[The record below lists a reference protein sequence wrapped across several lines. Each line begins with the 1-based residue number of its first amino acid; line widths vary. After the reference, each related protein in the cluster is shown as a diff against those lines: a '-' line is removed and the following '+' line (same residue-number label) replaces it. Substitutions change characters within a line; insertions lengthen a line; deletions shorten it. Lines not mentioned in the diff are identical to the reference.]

1 MGNPLDVKGLTTSKT
16 MSQLT
21 VNNKFKFRAF
31 LDIHLKRLG
40 CVLYALFLLID
51 KCKKSNRL
59 EKKQK
64 NKAKTKT
71 IDASRSIL
79 SGQCF

>member
-1 MGNPLDVKGLTTSKT
+1 MGNPLDGKELTTSKNC

-21 VNNKFKFRAF
+21 VNDNFKFRAF

-51 KCKKSNRL
+51 KCKKLNRL
-59 EKKQK
+59 GKK